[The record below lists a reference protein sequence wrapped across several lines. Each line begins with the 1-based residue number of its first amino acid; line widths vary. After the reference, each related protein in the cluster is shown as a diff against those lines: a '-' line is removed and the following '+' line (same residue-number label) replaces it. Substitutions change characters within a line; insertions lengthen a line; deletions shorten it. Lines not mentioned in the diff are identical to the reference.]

1 VTSRARRVN
10 CPNRR
15 MKRRA
20 GRGTIRGVTEE
31 EAARILGPF
40 LARILSGLP
49 TPPPTVEQV
58 ELLLRLLTGHGPDPA
73 PTRLFWPA

>member
-1 VTSRARRVN
+1 
-10 CPNRR
+10 

-20 GRGTIRGVTEE
+20 GQGTIRGVTEE

-73 PTRLFWPA
+73 PTRLCWPA